1 MKRYLDFQREAW
13 ADRTASHMRAAR
25 RNACVQGIGGTPPCA
40 GVIDT
45 LPMDDLGALIA
56 EGWVEV
62 SHAPSDLLLRRS
74 ARRAMLST
82 LADDL
87 DCLSM
92 QEHTLVERML
102 IGDGQVVLDSVPELE
117 AAYTLRMRLWC
128 DLGHCG
134 QTPCARLD
142 AELMRR
148 LPDLLMRPEH
158 VQRRSRAFVFD
169 GMISGLLYITGFLD
183 VRAPQQRFV
192 REVLGVAES
201 GASARLARNHLEASF
216 DVDSVAGCRLL
227 LHEALAAPETLVS
240 TLAASGCQALPPLTS
255 EQLFGAMNGM
265 LPEEAAAAEKLCR
278 TLQGALR
285 PDLTPEGA
293 TEDLRLLAKQ
303 DVPREAL
310 KQVMAG
316 MLCVLPTPHMYSVL
330 LEMAGST
337 PRWMHGW
344 NDARTP
350 ATGYAAGVLH

>member
-62 SHAPSDLLLRRS
+62 PHAPSDLLLRRS

-134 QTPCARLD
+134 PD
-142 AELMRR
+142 AV
-148 LPDLLMRPEH
+148 RPP
-158 VQRRSRAFVFD
+158 
-169 GMISGLLYITGFLD
+169 GC
-183 VRAPQQRFV
+183 
-192 REVLGVAES
+192 
-201 GASARLARNHLEASF
+201 GA
-216 DVDSVAGCRLL
+216 D
-227 LHEALAAPETLVS
+227 AAPS
-240 TLAASGCQALPPLTS
+240 RPADAP
-255 EQLFGAMNGM
+255 GAC
-265 LPEEAAAAEKLCR
+265 AAAQPRLC
-278 TLQGALR
+278 L
-285 PDLTPEGA
+285 
-293 TEDLRLLAKQ
+293 
-303 DVPREAL
+303 
-310 KQVMAG
+310 
-316 MLCVLPTPHMYSVL
+316 
-330 LEMAGST
+330 
-337 PRWMHGW
+337 
-344 NDARTP
+344 
-350 ATGYAAGVLH
+350 